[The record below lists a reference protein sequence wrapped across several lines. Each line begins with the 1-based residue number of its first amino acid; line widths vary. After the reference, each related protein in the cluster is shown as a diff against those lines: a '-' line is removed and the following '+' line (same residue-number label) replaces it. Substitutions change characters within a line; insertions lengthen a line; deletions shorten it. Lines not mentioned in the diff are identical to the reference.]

1 MAVSVL
7 PLIALVL
14 VTLHTGNAARTGPE
28 LTGDPDQAADHAPNQ
43 AARSGTALCA
53 PDHIASA
60 STHELNH
67 VC

>member
-28 LTGDPDQAADHAPNQ
+28 LTGEP
-43 AARSGTALCA
+43 GA
-53 PDHIASA
+53 PDPIKAHPIRSSCPWRESFDAHQITSPLLQPT
-60 STHELNH
+60 S
-67 VC
+67 